1 MPILY
6 TLKNEVLE
14 ANKNLERL
22 GLVTFTW
29 GNVSGIDRE
38 EGIVVIKPSGVP
50 YDELR
55 VEHMVVMDLDG
66 NIIEG
71 DLKPSSDTA
80 THLILYKN
88 FPNIGGICHTHS
100 LWATSFAQAMIGIPI
115 YGTTHADH
123 FRGEIPCSRP
133 YTDEE
138 IKSDYEANTGRLIV
152 DTFRKINEDQIPGV
166 LVAAHGPFTWGS
178 DANDAVRNSK
188 VLEFIAEAAYRTSQL
203 NGNISEINANLM
215 DRHFLRKHG
224 DNAYYGQDPE

>member
-50 YDELR
+50 YNELK
-55 VEHMVVMDLDG
+55 VDHMVVIDLDG

-71 DLKPSSDTA
+71 DLKPSSDTQ

-88 FPNIGGICHTHS
+88 FPNIGGVCHTHS
-100 LWATSFAQAMIGIPI
+100 LWATSYAQANIGIPV

-138 IKSDYEANTGRLIV
+138 IKGDYEANTGRLIV

-166 LVAAHGPFTWGS
+166 LVASHGPFTWGV
-178 DANDAVRNSK
+178 DANDAVQNSR
-188 VLEFIAEAAYRTSQL
+188 VLEFIAEAAYRTSLL
-203 NGNISEINANLM
+203 NSNISEINVNLI
-215 DRHFLRKHG
+215 DKHFLRKHG
-224 DNAYYGQDPE
+224 DSAYYGQDSK